1 MKYNIKRKNERVKPM
16 RKLGNLT
23 PGYTTYLHSP
33 QDGVRKRKK
42 ISAQSNEGIIGLIMK
57 KKGMKSWHDNV

>member
-1 MKYNIKRKNERVKPM
+1 MKYIIKRKNESVKPM

-23 PGYTTYLHSP
+23 PGYTTDLHSP
-33 QDGVRKRKK
+33 QDGVRKKK
-42 ISAQSNEGIIGLIMK
+42 RTSAQSNEGIIGLLMK